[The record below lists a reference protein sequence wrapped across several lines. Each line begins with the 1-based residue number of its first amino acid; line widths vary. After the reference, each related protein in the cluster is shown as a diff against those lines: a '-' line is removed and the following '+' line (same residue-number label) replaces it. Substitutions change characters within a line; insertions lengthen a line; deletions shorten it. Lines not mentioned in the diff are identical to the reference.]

1 MKIRYLGHAAFE
13 LTLESGT
20 KVIFDPYTSG
30 SFGGA
35 LACGPIK
42 GEFDVAV
49 VSHDHDDHACKGV
62 LSRSKNVVNK
72 AGTHKIAGI
81 VVESVATFHDETKGS
96 ERGKN
101 LVSVIEAD
109 GLRIAHL
116 GDLGHSVTAKEY
128 PLLERVDVM
137 MIPVG
142 GHFTI
147 DATAAAQV
155 VKALEPKI
163 VIPMH
168 YKTAKVDF
176 PITPVENFTKLMDTV
191 EQVGS
196 SEIVVTKQ
204 SLPAKLK
211 VVVLEAAN

>member
-1 MKIRYLGHAAFE
+1 MKIKYFGHAAFE
-13 LTLESGT
+13 LTFESGM
-20 KVIFDPYTSG
+20 KIILDPYQSG

-42 GEFDVAV
+42 GAFDAAV
-49 VSHDHDDHACKGV
+49 VSHDHEDHACKAV
-62 LSRSKNVVNK
+62 LSRSKHVVK
-72 AGTHKIAGI
+72 TVGRHQIAGV
-81 VVESVATFHDETKGS
+81 VVESVAAFHDETKGT
-96 ERGKN
+96 ERGRN

-116 GDLGHSVTAKEY
+116 GDLGHTVTAKEY
-128 PLLERVDVM
+128 PLLEHVDVM

-147 DATAAAQV
+147 DANAAAQV
-155 VKALEPKI
+155 VKSFAPKI

-168 YKTAKVDF
+168 YKTEKVDF

-191 EQVGS
+191 EQAGS
-196 SEIVVTKQ
+196 SEIVVTKE